1 MGIGSS
7 IKKAFKK
14 IGKAVKKV
22 VKKTV
27 KGIKKVVK
35 KIGSSK
41 ILKALAIAAAVVVTG
56 GAALTAFG
64 GTGALATSKLGSF
77 MMSASSKVLGGTLFG
92 TGATTTLGKIA
103 QGAGNFLTQTV
114 AKPFGAVGG
123 ALGSGARVV
132 ANISQGLPAFQSG
145 PAGAF
150 EAVSAPTPFS
160 REALTGQMQVAD
172 TVSYDDVTKKWINT
186 DATGNVRALTKS
198 ELSNLPDAY
207 SLNPEKY
214 VKPLDIDKMLE
225 TMNPDVVEQVVK
237 DTQHLY
243 PTEAEYAKTATKGF
257 AERYPIATNI
267 ATGVGTSVLTG
278 AINQRLAGDPEYS
291 VSPDGLLV
299 ESASN
304 FDPLRIYAAERG
316 IAVDDM
322 YRHFTFGNTL
332 ETGMTPLF
340 KQETIGV
347 V

>member
-1 MGIGSS
+1 MGLLKS

-14 IGKAVKKV
+14 IGKGIKKV

-64 GTGALATSKLGSF
+64 VTGALATSKLVSF

-92 TGATTTLGKIA
+92 TGATGVTGAL
-103 QGAGNFLTQTV
+103 QGAGNFLTQAV

-172 TVSYDDVTKKWINT
+172 TVSYNPESGNWINT

>member
-1 MGIGSS
+1 MGLFKKL
-7 IKKAFKK
+7 KKAFKK
-14 IGKAVKKV
+14 IGKGIKKI

-41 ILKALAIAAAVVVTG
+41 ILKALAIAAAVIVTG

-64 GTGALATSKLGSF
+64 GTGAFATSQLGSF

-92 TGATTTLGKIA
+92 TGATGVTGAL
-103 QGAGNFLTQTV
+103 QGAGNFLTQAV

-132 ANISQGLPAFQSG
+132 ANVSQGLPAFQSG

-160 REALTGQMQVAD
+160 REAFTGQMQVAD
-172 TVSYDDVTKKWINT
+172 TVSYNPESGNWINT

-198 ELSNLPDAY
+198 EISNLPDAY
-207 SLNPEKY
+207 SLNPKDY
-214 VKPLDIDKMLE
+214 IKPLNIDEMLE
-225 TMNPDVVEQVVK
+225 TMHPDVVEQVVK
-237 DTQHLY
+237 DTQGLY
-243 PTEAEYAKTATKGF
+243 PTEAEYAATQSF
-257 AERYPIATNI
+257 AKKYPIATDI
-267 ATGVGTSVLTG
+267 AKGVGTSVLTG
-278 AINQRLAGDPEYS
+278 VAMQAIQGDPEETGAMA
-291 VSPDGLLV
+291 GLRT
-299 ESASN
+299 ESATN

-316 IAVDDM
+316 IAADDM
-322 YRHFTFGNTL
+322 YKHFTFGNTP
-332 ETGMTPLF
+332 ETGMIPLF
-340 KQETIGV
+340 KQETVGV